1 MKLHHLEALVSVAD
15 AGSIR
20 AAARLLQLSQA
31 AVTKALRELES
42 EQQLALFV
50 RTAGGVSFTDAGHRL
65 LKHARLVI
73 GQMERAS
80 EELAKLRGDQAG
92 KLTIAVTPL
101 VMVTFLAETVSLF
114 RKQMPSIQLEIFEGL
129 TAVALPRLR
138 EGALDF
144 GILALAVAL
153 TDQEFDIEPLFGYEP
168 RVMARRGHP
177 SAGKHSLH
185 DLLDQNWAVNFTPA
199 SYESLMQRMFWQ
211 HGAKIAP
218 ARLHGAHSY
227 SLMLELVQ
235 YCDMLTWAPG
245 PLLLTESMRDWA
257 QALTLDEQ
265 FETRHVSVISLRNA
279 MRSQAA
285 KCFIDCLCKVI
296 RTRSRSASEANRT
309 LFDRLE
315 LLL

>member
-42 EQQLALFV
+42 EQQLALLV

-92 KLTIAVTPL
+92 KLAIAVTPL
-101 VMVTFLAETVSLF
+101 VMVNFLPETVSLF

-144 GILALAVAL
+144 GILALPVAL
-153 TDQEFDIEPLFGYEP
+153 TDQEFDIEPLFAYEP
-168 RVMARRGHP
+168 CIIARRGHP
-177 SAGKHSLH
+177 SLGRRSLH
-185 DLLDQNWAVNFTPA
+185 DLLDQDWALNFTPA
-199 SYESLMQRMFWQ
+199 SYESVMQRVFWQ

-218 ARLHGAHSY
+218 ARLHCAHSY
-227 SLMLELVQ
+227 SLLNDLVR
-235 YCDMLTWAPG
+235 YNNMLTFCPE
-245 PLLLTESMRDWA
+245 PLLLSESMRDWA

-265 FETRHVSVISLRNA
+265 FEPLRVSVISLRNA
-279 MRSQAA
+279 TRSQAA
-285 KCFIDCLCKVI
+285 KCFVDCLCKVI
-296 RTRSRSASEANRT
+296 RSQSRSAGEANRM
-309 LFDRLE
+309 LFDQLD
-315 LLL
+315 LLF